1 MIQQSHLQVFTQKKE
16 STLWKD
22 NMHSITAAL
31 FLIAK
36 HMKATKVFIGGWMDK
51 EDVAY
56 MHNGISLAIKKKWS
70 FAFCDNMD
78 GSRCYYTKS
87 NVRQRQI
94 PHNLTYMCIK
104 TNKTKCK
111 LIDTENKSLVARREG
126 WESKENRWRG
136 LRSTNLQL

>member
-22 NMHSITAAL
+22 NMYSITAAL

-56 MHNGISLAIKKKWS
+56 MHNGISLAIKKKNEVLPFVTIW
-70 FAFCDNMD
+70 MD
-78 GSRCYYTKS
+78 LDVITLSKMSDKGKYHIISHICASKQTKQ
-87 NVRQRQI
+87 NV
-94 PHNLTYMCIK
+94 N
-104 TNKTKCK
+104 
-111 LIDTENKSLVARREG
+111 S
-126 WESKENRWRG
+126 
-136 LRSTNLQL
+136 